1 MKRRAVTRRE
11 HVRFC
16 EVEGWRPVQSARES
30 SNGHHLTFELP
41 LNDGRILRTRISRP
55 PNNDMYGKAL
65 WAHILRDQ
73 LCVTQSE
80 FWKCVDDGEVPVRS
94 SSVPLPPSAAL
105 PAGLA
110 HQLVH
115 VLALS
120 TKEVAALSLD
130 DAIALMN
137 EHWSTQRQD

>member
-1 MKRRAVTRRE
+1 MKRRAATRRE

-16 EVEGWRPVQSARES
+16 EVEDWRAVQSARDRT
-30 SNGHHLTFELP
+30 NKHHITFELP
-41 LNDGRILRTRISRP
+41 LDDGRIFRTRISRP
-55 PNNDMYGKAL
+55 SNNESYGKAL
-65 WAHILRDQ
+65 WAHIVRDQ
-73 LCVTQSE
+73 LCVTQGE
-80 FWKCVDDGEVPVRS
+80 FWKFVDDGVVPVRS
-94 SSVPLPPSAAL
+94 SSVPLPPPAAL

-137 EHWSTQRQD
+137 EHWSKSGD

>member
-1 MKRRAVTRRE
+1 MKRRAATRRE

-16 EVEGWRPVQSARES
+16 EVEGWRAVQSARES
-30 SNGHHLTFELP
+30 SNRHHLTFELP

-55 PNNDMYGKAL
+55 PNNETYGKAL

-73 LCVTQSE
+73 LCVTQGE
-80 FWKCVDDGEVPVRS
+80 FWKCVDDGKVPVRS
-94 SSVPLPPSAAL
+94 SSMALPPPAAL

-120 TKEVAALSLD
+120 TEEVAALSLD
-130 DAIALMN
+130 EAIALMN
-137 EHWSTQRQD
+137 EHWSQLSD

>member
-1 MKRRAVTRRE
+1 MKRRAATRRE

-16 EVEGWRPVQSARES
+16 EVEGWRAVQSARES
-30 SNGHHLTFELP
+30 SNRHHLTFELP

-55 PNNDMYGKAL
+55 PNNDTYGKAL

-94 SSVPLPPSAAL
+94 STMALPPSAAL

-137 EHWSTQRQD
+137 EHWSTKAE

>member
-1 MKRRAVTRRE
+1 MKRRAATRRE

-16 EVEGWRPVQSARES
+16 EVEGWRAVQSARES
-30 SNGHHLTFELP
+30 SNRHHLTFELP

-55 PNNDMYGKAL
+55 PNNDTHGKAL

-73 LCVTQSE
+73 LCVTQGE
-80 FWKCVDDGEVPVRS
+80 FWKCVDDGEVPIRS
-94 SSVPLPPSAAL
+94 STLALPPPSAL

-120 TKEVAALSLD
+120 TEDVAALSLD

-137 EHWSTQRQD
+137 KHWSQQSD

>member
-1 MKRRAVTRRE
+1 MKRRAATRRE

-16 EVEGWRPVQSARES
+16 ELEGWRAVQSARES
-30 SNGHHLTFELP
+30 SNRHHLTFELP

-55 PNNDMYGKAL
+55 PNNETYGKAL

-73 LCVTQSE
+73 LGVTQGE
-80 FWKCVDDGEVPVRS
+80 FWKCVDESEVPVRS
-94 SSVPLPPSAAL
+94 FTMALPPPAAL

-120 TKEVAALSLD
+120 SKEVAALSLD
-130 DAIALMN
+130 EAIALMN
-137 EHWSTQRQD
+137 HHWSKQSD

>member
-1 MKRRAVTRRE
+1 MKRRAATRRE

-16 EVEGWRPVQSARES
+16 EVEGWRAVQSARES
-30 SNGHHLTFELP
+30 SNRQHLTFELP

-55 PNNDMYGKAL
+55 PNNETYGKAL

-73 LCVTQSE
+73 LCVTQGE

-94 SSVPLPPSAAL
+94 SSVPLPPPSAL

-120 TKEVAALSLD
+120 SKEVAALSLD
-130 DAIALMN
+130 EAIALMN
-137 EHWSTQRQD
+137 KHWSQQSD

>member
-1 MKRRAVTRRE
+1 MKRRAATRRE

-16 EVEGWRPVQSARES
+16 EVEGWRAVQSARES
-30 SNGHHLTFELP
+30 SNRHHLSFEFP

-55 PNNDMYGKAL
+55 PNNDTYGKAL

-73 LCVTQSE
+73 LCVSQGE
-80 FWKCVDDGEVPVRS
+80 FWKCVDDGEVPARS
-94 SSVPLPPSAAL
+94 STMELPPSAAL

-115 VLALS
+115 VLQLS
-120 TKEVAALSLD
+120 SGEVAALSLD

-137 EHWSTQRQD
+137 EHWSAQRED

>member
-1 MKRRAVTRRE
+1 
-11 HVRFC
+11 
-16 EVEGWRPVQSARES
+16 VETSGQP
-30 SNGHHLTFELP
+30 
-41 LNDGRILRTRISRP
+41 NDGRILRTRISRP
-55 PNNDMYGKAL
+55 PNNETYGKAL

-73 LCVTQSE
+73 LCITQGE
-80 FWKCVDDGEVPVRS
+80 FWKCVDDGGVPVRS
-94 SSVPLPPSAAL
+94 ATVPLPPLAAL

-120 TKEVAALSLD
+120 TEEVAALSLD

-137 EHWSTQRQD
+137 EHWSQQSD

>member
-1 MKRRAVTRRE
+1 MKRRAATRRE

-16 EVEGWRPVQSARES
+16 EVEGWRAVQSARES
-30 SNGHHLTFELP
+30 SNRHHLAFELP

-55 PNNDMYGKAL
+55 ANNETYGKAL

-80 FWKCVDDGEVPVRS
+80 FWTCVDDGEVPVRS
-94 SSVPLPPSAAL
+94 SSMALPPPAAL

-137 EHWSTQRQD
+137 EHWSQQSD

>member
-1 MKRRAVTRRE
+1 MKRRAATRRE

-16 EVEGWRPVQSARES
+16 EVEDWRAVQSARES
-30 SNGHHLTFELP
+30 SNRHHLTFELP
-41 LNDGRILRTRISRP
+41 LNDERILRTRISRP
-55 PNNDMYGKAL
+55 PNNESYGKAL
-65 WAHILRDQ
+65 WSHILRDQ
-73 LCVTQSE
+73 LCVTLGE
-80 FWKCVDDGEVPVRS
+80 FWKCVDDSDVPVRS
-94 SSVPLPPSAAL
+94 SSVPTPPSAAL

-137 EHWSTQRQD
+137 EHWSQQSD